1 MLHRQTL
8 SGQKMSCSHVEDTE
22 SCFLVW
28 QDKDKEDFLNI
39 ITLLTCS
46 KKLSDQIKQYHI
58 VHTLQLLNIVNCFF
72 VKTFVTVYQI
82 STINYDRSIFSYLP
96 SQNHILINIKHYAMA
111 FSCTISGTF
120 RMFSQSRFRAN
131 TNFFT
136 RFKRNNITINSIR

>member
-96 SQNHILINIKHYAMA
+96 SKNHILINIKHYAMA
-111 FSCTISGTF
+111 FSCTITDTF
-120 RMFSQSRFRAN
+120 PNVFVVTFSCKYKFLSKFQAE
-131 TNFFT
+131 
-136 RFKRNNITINSIR
+136 